1 MTLLPGTLDLL
12 VLRALAWEP
21 THGTGVGDWIRLVT
35 GGAFTIEEGSL
46 YPALQRLERKGW
58 ISADWGRSERN
69 RRARYYQLTTAGR
82 QELRRLAAEWNRYAE
97 AVGVVGKAGRPR
109 GSVAGA
115 TSGSRSRRG
124 GGCPGRRQ
132 GRASC

>member
-82 QELRRLAAEWNRYAE
+82 QELRRLVAEWNRYAE
-97 AVGVVGKAGRPR
+97 AMSKVLGHGLPRPWK
-109 GSVAGA
+109 
-115 TSGSRSRRG
+115 
-124 GGCPGRRQ
+124 
-132 GRASC
+132 

>member
-35 GGAFTIEEGSL
+35 GGALVIEEGSL
-46 YPALQRLERKGW
+46 YPALYRLERKGW
-58 ISADWGRSERN
+58 ISADWGRSDRN

-82 QELRRLAAEWNRYAE
+82 QELRRLVAEWTRYAD
-97 AVGVVGKAGRPR
+97 AMGKVLAHGTPRPW
-109 GSVAGA
+109 A
-115 TSGSRSRRG
+115 
-124 GGCPGRRQ
+124 
-132 GRASC
+132 

>member
-35 GGAFTIEEGSL
+35 GGTLVIEEGSL
-46 YPALQRLERKGW
+46 YPALYRLERKGW
-58 ISADWGRSERN
+58 ISADWGRSDRN

-82 QELRRLAAEWNRYAE
+82 QELRRLVAEWTRYAD
-97 AVGVVGKAGRPR
+97 AMGKVLGHGSPRPW
-109 GSVAGA
+109 A
-115 TSGSRSRRG
+115 
-124 GGCPGRRQ
+124 
-132 GRASC
+132 

>member
-35 GGAFTIEEGSL
+35 GGALTIEEGSL
-46 YPALQRLERKGW
+46 YPALGRLERKGW
-58 ISADWGRSERN
+58 ITSDWGRSDAN
-69 RRARYYQLTTAGR
+69 RKARFYQLTTSGR

-97 AVGVVGKAGRPR
+97 AMNTVLRHGAPRPWM
-109 GSVAGA
+109 
-115 TSGSRSRRG
+115 
-124 GGCPGRRQ
+124 
-132 GRASC
+132 